1 MSELTISILSNAVW
15 EMLKKGVEITSS
27 FLKEKLIKWIMTDEQ
42 MEKIKNIVNEV
53 PSQYTMS
60 EGLLREYL
68 SLNDEL
74 AKVLS
79 NIKSSEITVNQ
90 HIQNNQG
97 VSVGVMTGGSV
108 YNYNAVNSP
117 RKTEEKV
124 LKMNGIF
131 KKYMPVQVVKSYA
144 NIRENLPIVGNET
157 QYVQVHI
164 DMPESVRHKDGC
176 QFAMLLFPFVPSE
189 NFSEYYD
196 EDYSLSFTLETSENI
211 KQVQMQIKNRSQ
223 QQFIDFPIR
232 NGQFCEKIKNMADR
246 TSWSDV
252 LEICF
257 TIFADDS
264 YMTGESGYIKITD
277 FQLSK

>member
-1 MSELTISILSNAVW
+1 MGELTTSILSNVVW
-15 EMLKKGVEITSS
+15 ELLKKGVKLSS
-27 FLKEKLIKWIMTDEQ
+27 EYIRQKLSNWLLNDEQ
-42 MEKIKNIVNEV
+42 IEKIKDIVNEV
-53 PSQYTMS
+53 PVEYTIS

-68 SLNDEL
+68 SLNNEL
-74 AKVLS
+74 VKMLS

-97 VSVGVMTGGSV
+97 VSVGVMNGGSV
-108 YNYNAVNSP
+108 YNFNAVNSP

-124 LKMNGIF
+124 LKMNELF
-131 KKYMPVQVVKSYA
+131 KRYMPVQVVKSYA
-144 NIRENLPIVGNET
+144 YTRENLPIIGNES
-157 QYVQVHI
+157 QYVYANI

-176 QFAMLLFPFVPSE
+176 QFAMLLFPFVPAV

-196 EDYSLSFTLETSENI
+196 EDYALSFTLETSENI
-211 KQVQMQIKNRSQ
+211 KQVQLQIKNRSQ
-223 QQFIDFPIR
+223 QQFIDYSVH
-232 NGQFCEKIKNMADR
+232 NGRFYEKIKNMADR
-246 TSWSDV
+246 TNWSDV

-264 YMTGESGYIKITD
+264 YITGESGYIKITD

>member
-15 EMLKKGVEITSS
+15 ELLKKGVKLSS
-27 FLKEKLIKWIMTDEQ
+27 EYIRQKLSDWLLNDEQ
-42 MEKIKNIVNEV
+42 LEKIKDIVNEV
-53 PSQYTMS
+53 PVEYTIS

-68 SLNDEL
+68 SLNSEL
-74 AKVLS
+74 VKMLS

-117 RKTEEKV
+117 RKIEEKV

-131 KKYMPVQVVKSYA
+131 KKYMPAQVVKSYA

-157 QYVQVHI
+157 QYVQAHI
-164 DMPESVRHKDGC
+164 DMPESVRYKDGC

-232 NGQFCEKIKNMADR
+232 NGRFCDKIKNMADR

-264 YMTGESGYIKITD
+264 YMTGESGYIKIID